1 TTTCSWLW
9 IIYTNYYT
17 FPFAHSEQMQT
28 SLDVC
33 KTYGS
38 GVFKPFTG
46 NPFYVRTT
54 CHVTLLRFTYKGV
67 ICEITILERTNGMMT
82 KVEINVNKIK
92 TVIFNGTVEVDS
104 KRYSLPYDQ
113 TYQHI
118 FDYGIYTKLRSKI
131 LPLTV
136 TWHNAQGGIPFIL
149 ASVNWLIK
157 VHVSNPDALIKDF
170 VYKDSS
176 CLIQDVDYLNLE
188 CDDVFSHTMECFQ
201 EDPSPF
207 MSLCSQNINGFE
219 TNTDIFCSFFNELNQ
234 TCVWDYLT
242 NTDPT
247 CPGDLIYYQS
257 GSAYQPTCSNPTS
270 SDQEGISTCLCPQGK
285 LLNNRDDGYHCVP
298 IAQCPCV
305 YEDKKYV
312 PGETRETKCQTCNCV
327 NGEWECS
334 ENTCQ
339 RTCIIESHFVTTFD
353 GRQYSLPGKCT
364 YVAISFRLVSRFLII
379 LIIYYNIYCT
389 KIWFVFVTFSGN
401 ISIFWQSSM
410 YVQITTYF
418 GMNIKVQMSPEIQIY
433 VSLPS
438 THKGQVEGLCGNYND
453 VSTDDFNSSAGIVE
467 NSAESFAL
475 SWAVGNCNAD
485 IPKVCINTD
494 NEIFAESFCNVL
506 RDPKGIFAPC
516 HQYVQPDW
524 YLKASCHTNNLMSS
538 LCVAVS
544 NYAKACANRE
554 ISLGDWEKTTNC
566 TRPCEGNQVFSHA
579 MHACNRTCRALS
591 EPYNMCSWDSEP
603 VEGCGCPEGT
613 HLDWDSENKN
623 KVCVRRADCY
633 CYYSGGRVKPGNAT
647 IDGRKCRLFKPT
659 QKVDN
664 RTIIYAYLSSLD
676 CLSGKACVHC
686 PSQYTNDTTEKE
698 IVCVSGCYCPEGFFE
713 DHNGECVLLEE
724 CTCAFSG
731 LVYYSGD
738 IVDNNCQKCVC
749 EKGHWKCSEKSCV
762 GKCQVY
768 GNGHYQTFDS
778 NWYQFDGNCQYTL
791 ATDGCANVSPQFAVY
806 VESIPCCEAE
816 ITCSRNIRVELPDS
830 TLLLSDMM
838 LKVTNHAE
846 ETPTF
851 SNYTVGLY
859 IVITVPRFGLTLVW
873 DKHTRLSLQL
883 EGSWKGK
890 VCGLCGNFDSS
901 VTNEF
906 QHNNYSL
913 SPLQF
918 GNSWKA
924 ATPPCSDVTQEIFP
938 CQRHSYCAA
947 WAERRCQ
954 ILRGDIFQS
963 CHLKVDPE
971 AFFQACVLE
980 SCSCEFE
987 GKFLGFCT
995 AVAAYAEAC
1004 SEQGAC
1010 IKWRTPDLCRM

>member
-1 TTTCSWLW
+1 GMYRRWVLLFPPLLHPF
-9 IIYTNYYT
+9 IYTNYYT

-104 KRYSLPYDQ
+104 KSKTNTAMLNYSLYFFRQSLPYDQ

-157 VHVSNPDALIKDF
+157 VHVCNVSNPDALIKDF

-176 CLIQDVDYLNLE
+176 CLIQDVDYLNL
-188 CDDVFSHTMECFQ
+188 VN
-201 EDPSPF
+201 PSPF

-234 TCVWDYLT
+234 TCVINSFQYL
-242 NTDPT
+242 NADPT

-364 YVAISFRLVSRFLII
+364 YVAAQVSEGPVWQLKISFRLVSRFLII

-566 TRPCEGNQVFSHA
+566 TSKFSVIYFRFCH
-579 MHACNRTCRALS
+579 NSKRSLFGFGTSTYFFILTS
-591 EPYNMCSWDSEP
+591 E
-603 VEGCGCPEGT
+603 
-613 HLDWDSENKN
+613 
-623 KVCVRRADCY
+623 
-633 CYYSGGRVKPGNAT
+633 
-647 IDGRKCRLFKPT
+647 
-659 QKVDN
+659 
-664 RTIIYAYLSSLD
+664 
-676 CLSGKACVHC
+676 
-686 PSQYTNDTTEKE
+686 
-698 IVCVSGCYCPEGFFE
+698 
-713 DHNGECVLLEE
+713 
-724 CTCAFSG
+724 
-731 LVYYSGD
+731 
-738 IVDNNCQKCVC
+738 
-749 EKGHWKCSEKSCV
+749 
-762 GKCQVY
+762 
-768 GNGHYQTFDS
+768 
-778 NWYQFDGNCQYTL
+778 
-791 ATDGCANVSPQFAVY
+791 
-806 VESIPCCEAE
+806 
-816 ITCSRNIRVELPDS
+816 
-830 TLLLSDMM
+830 
-838 LKVTNHAE
+838 
-846 ETPTF
+846 
-851 SNYTVGLY
+851 
-859 IVITVPRFGLTLVW
+859 
-873 DKHTRLSLQL
+873 
-883 EGSWKGK
+883 
-890 VCGLCGNFDSS
+890 
-901 VTNEF
+901 
-906 QHNNYSL
+906 
-913 SPLQF
+913 
-918 GNSWKA
+918 
-924 ATPPCSDVTQEIFP
+924 
-938 CQRHSYCAA
+938 
-947 WAERRCQ
+947 
-954 ILRGDIFQS
+954 
-963 CHLKVDPE
+963 
-971 AFFQACVLE
+971 
-980 SCSCEFE
+980 
-987 GKFLGFCT
+987 
-995 AVAAYAEAC
+995 
-1004 SEQGAC
+1004 
-1010 IKWRTPDLCRM
+1010 